1 MGDVAG
7 RAFITKEGRFQI
19 TRDRG
24 YAYDTNAG
32 RQGFLTFHPSFIERS
47 QWYDPITTSVW
58 LHDLERAWDWAVG
71 NFKYQQDFEYRTSVS
86 PENLIDYAFEF
97 EAYST
102 RYNGHPLL
110 AMDIETTGLNPRV
123 DQIRSI
129 AFSRTPNDS
138 CAVAWPEIENEMYD
152 ALKKVLESEKIG
164 KCWQNGLFD
173 IEFLAVNGIR
183 IRRYTFDTRY
193 AHHCT
198 LPDGTKFLQP
208 HSLKFM
214 TSMYTNLPPYKTEYT
229 EVYGGDNSAVD
240 VTTIQELACH
250 DSNAT
255 LQIAGALIKEHTALS
270 LTKYFDNVLM
280 PIMPV
285 LNDMHVRGVR
295 VNAEALQKTKDTV
308 VPKLREIQESMH
320 GVNLNST
327 KQVAEFLIDEGVKL
341 TKRTPKGSWKLD
353 EDTLKELID
362 RRENQENAETLSLL
376 LKYNDL
382 KKLEGTYC
390 TGLLKRLHAGRLHT
404 SFSIGPSTGRL
415 ASSDPNLQNIPED
428 IREVFLP
435 DEGMRWVKADYSQVE
450 LYIAALEYDDAA
462 LLHNLQGGIDVHDHQ
477 QRLCFGVEYS
487 PENKRQRRIAKT
499 VIFGTLYGRGARAIA
514 VAFGVSIEQA
524 KKWQDAFFSA
534 YPAIHDGQKKQL
546 KETQKT
552 GIVRSAFGNIR
563 QTKEFTKVVN
573 HPVQGGAAG
582 VLCIALKNVGMYA
595 HLLEPLLTVHDEID
609 FQVPLDMLEDSM
621 KLIRACMSAPIPQ
634 YHQFKF
640 PIDIE
645 VGKSWKV

>member
-1 MGDVAG
+1 
-7 RAFITKEGRFQI
+7 
-19 TRDRG
+19 
-24 YAYDTNAG
+24 
-32 RQGFLTFHPSFIERS
+32 
-47 QWYDPITTSVW
+47 
-58 LHDLERAWDWAVG
+58 
-71 NFKYQQDFEYRTSVS
+71 
-86 PENLIDYAFEF
+86 
-97 EAYST
+97 
-102 RYNGHPLL
+102 
-110 AMDIETTGLNPRV
+110 
-123 DQIRSI
+123 
-129 AFSRTPNDS
+129 
-138 CAVAWPEIENEMYD
+138 
-152 ALKKVLESEKIG
+152 
-164 KCWQNGLFD
+164 
-173 IEFLAVNGIR
+173 
-183 IRRYTFDTRY
+183 
-193 AHHCT
+193 
-198 LPDGTKFLQP
+198 
-208 HSLKFM
+208 
-214 TSMYTNLPPYKTEYT
+214 
-229 EVYGGDNSAVD
+229 
-240 VTTIQELACH
+240 
-250 DSNAT
+250 
-255 LQIAGALIKEHTALS
+255 
-270 LTKYFDNVLM
+270 
-280 PIMPV
+280 
-285 LNDMHVRGVR
+285 
-295 VNAEALQKTKDTV
+295 
-308 VPKLREIQESMH
+308 MH